1 MTTYSTIIN
10 PRKYGT
16 SSVLALTEL
25 MKKSV
30 HQMYYHNIQ
39 YHIQIGVLNS
49 ALVKKTLW
57 VIYAGI

>member
-49 ALVKKTLW
+49 ALVKKTL
-57 VIYAGI
+57 